1 MTPSDIIAIVA
12 IVTSAIVSIVSAYI
26 SFQNNK
32 ANINARR
39 SEIALEK
46 RLEAFSEVT
55 TKMGMFRLSLVNYF
69 ASQIS
74 QKSDKLDF
82 AGFKETFVKD
92 LIEFHLTVERVQ
104 VYLPRHISIAVDEF
118 VDALS
123 NYTDNFLEKDD
134 LGDIDTLTNN
144 LWQEELKVVKLM
156 QEFVGLK

>member
-1 MTPSDIIAIVA
+1 MTSSDIIAIVA
-12 IVTSAIVSIVSAYI
+12 IISSAIVSVISTYI

-69 ASQIS
+69 ASQLT

-92 LIEFHLTVERVQ
+92 LVEFHLTVERVQ

-118 VDALS
+118 VDALAS
-123 NYTDNFLEKDD
+123 YSDKFLEKDD
-134 LGDIDTLTNN
+134 IGDIETLTNE

-156 QEFVGLK
+156 QEFVGLR